1 MSNRF
6 ETSDTLP
13 QYFKEIT
20 AVAHFMTKDEE
31 RQLADKIQRGGPD
44 GDRAMHQLVSA
55 NLKYVVT
62 MANKFIGMGLP
73 IDDLIQEGNAG
84 LIEAAQRYT
93 SAQDTKFLTYAKFWI
108 RKRLNLAL
116 CEHGRTVRLPVNQ
129 EYQIYKEKMK
139 GESHNLMNVRIDQ
152 RVGEDNDTNLGD
164 LVLHE
169 DFNDPFQKEDEAR
182 TLAVLLTS
190 LKPTERQIVELFY
203 GFEGEGLS
211 TKEVAERVNMKPSEV
226 NRALKVARAKM
237 RKRAGLTK

>member
-20 AVAHFMTKDEE
+20 AVANFMTKEE
-31 RQLADKIQRGGPD
+31 EQRLADRIQRGGPD
-44 GDRAMHQLVSA
+44 GERAMHQLVSA

-93 SAQDTKFLTYAKFWI
+93 SSQDTKFLTYAKFWI

-129 EYQIYKEKMK
+129 EYQLYKEKMK
-139 GESHNLMNVRIDQ
+139 GESHNLTNVRIDQ

-164 LVLHE
+164 LVLHDE
-169 DFNDPFQKEDEAR
+169 FQDPFAGEDEAR
-182 TLAVLLTS
+182 VLATLLAS
-190 LKPTERQIVELFY
+190 LKPSERQIVELFY
-203 GFEGEGLS
+203 GFQGESLS
-211 TKEVAERVNMKPSEV
+211 TKEVADIVKKTPAEV

-237 RKRAGLTK
+237 RKRAGVK

>member
-13 QYFKEIT
+13 QYFKEID
-20 AVAHFMTKDEE
+20 AVANFMTKEE
-31 RQLADKIQRGGPD
+31 EQQLADRIQRGGPD
-44 GDRAMHQLVSA
+44 GERAMHQLVSA

-62 MANKFIGMGLP
+62 MANKFIGMRLP

-93 SAQDTKFLTYAKFWI
+93 SSQDTKFLTYAKFWI

-139 GESHNLMNVRIDQ
+139 GESHNLANVRIDQ
-152 RVGEDNDTNLGD
+152 KIGEDNDTNLGD
-164 LVLHE
+164 LVLHD
-169 DFNDPFQKEDEAR
+169 DFNDPFAGEDEAR
-182 TLAVLLTS
+182 VLAALLTS
-190 LKPTERQIVELFY
+190 LKPSERQIVELFY
-203 GFEGEGLS
+203 GFQGESRS
-211 TKEVAERVNMKPSEV
+211 TKEVADIVKKTPAEV

-237 RKRAGLTK
+237 RKHAGVK